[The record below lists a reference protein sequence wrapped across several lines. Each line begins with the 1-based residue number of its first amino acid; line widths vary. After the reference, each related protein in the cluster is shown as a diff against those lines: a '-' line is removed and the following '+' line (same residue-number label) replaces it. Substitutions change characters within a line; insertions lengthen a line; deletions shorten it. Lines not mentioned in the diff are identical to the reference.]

1 MVPAA
6 QKSHDAPTSSL
17 HWHTRWGETK
27 NNNNNAL
34 ASLPVE
40 PVLTPLLLH
49 PSDQQHD
56 RPALTTAAKVERAS
70 ARESEWLAVAAS
82 CTRTEEAKHHARGR
96 GGRRGRRRRRRRRR
110 RRAYHGGSHKMTPS
124 RQSERESRAR
134 SEGRE
139 CYSAV
144 RGCGSAGA
152 GVPPRPSLPTSRLKK
167 EEKKKKKA
175 LHFRKAPARTPARQ
189 RQRPPVPTALQDS
202 RRGRPA
208 RPLSSV
214 RRPSALRYT
223 RAGFA
228 PEGLNLRIQ

>member
-6 QKSHDAPTSSL
+6 QKSHTPTSSL
-17 HWHTRWGETK
+17 HLHTRCGETK
-27 NNNNNAL
+27 NNNNAL

-40 PVLTPLLLH
+40 PVLLTPLLLH

-110 RRAYHGGSHKMTPS
+110 AYHGGSHKMTPS
-124 RQSERESRAR
+124 RQSEQESRAR

-175 LHFRKAPARTPARQ
+175 LHSRKAPARTPARQ
-189 RQRPPVPTALQDS
+189 RQRPPARSHGAS
-202 RRGRPA
+202 RFTERPA
-208 RPLSSV
+208 GSASLLRPPSSV
-214 RRPSALRYT
+214 AFSPCSSC
-223 RAGFA
+223 
-228 PEGLNLRIQ
+228 